1 MIQTDSSFIA
11 TSAGFAGRSAGNVW
25 SWNLS
30 GDRRLCL
37 GKSTVLMGIV
47 NVTPDSFSDGGCFLE
62 PDKAVGHAL
71 LLAEQGAKIVD
82 VGGMSTRPGSCEV
95 SPEEELKRVLPVIE
109 GIRAQSS
116 VAISIDTYSSEVARR
131 AVAGGADIINDISAF
146 SFDPEMLPLLVELGI
161 PAVAMHIRGTP
172 RDMQNG
178 PCYTDVVSEVKSQL
192 EAVLC
197 RAEAAGLSREN
208 LAIDP
213 GIGFGKNLDHNLTLI
228 RELSG
233 FRSLGSPL
241 LLGASRKS
249 FIGTVLGSGSEVD
262 QRLEG
267 TLAVSAWAVA
277 VGIEILRVHDVEANL
292 RIVKMIEAVMGR
304 E

>member
-1 MIQTDSSFIA
+1 MIQPDSSFLTTPA
-11 TSAGFAGRSAGNVW
+11 AVAGRTAANVW
-25 SWNLS
+25 TWNLS
-30 GDRRLCL
+30 GDRQLCL
-37 GKSTVLMGIV
+37 GKSAVLMGIV
-47 NVTPDSFSDGGCFLE
+47 NVTPDSFSDGGCFME
-62 PDKAVGHAL
+62 SDKAVAHAL
-71 LLAEQGAKIVD
+71 LLAEQGAEIVD

-95 SPEEELKRVLPVIE
+95 SAEEELKRVLPVIE
-109 GIRAQSS
+109 GIRARSS
-116 VAISIDTYSSEVARR
+116 VAISIDTYSSEVAGR
-131 AVAGGADIINDISAF
+131 AVACGADIVNDISAF

-161 PAVAMHIRGTP
+161 PAVAMHVQGTP
-172 RDMQNG
+172 HDMQKA
-178 PCYTDVVSEVKSQL
+178 PRYTDVVSEVKSQL

-213 GIGFGKNLDHNLTLI
+213 GIGFGKNLEHNLTLI

-249 FIGTVLGSGSEVD
+249 FIGAVLGSGSQVD

-267 TLAVSAWAVA
+267 TLAVSAWAVS

-292 RIVKMIEAVMGR
+292 RIIKMIEAVMGR